1 MNQSSSRDVGMTATL
16 PRVHPWCAIPLLAL
30 GLSGCGAAAGSPPV
44 PAPPRALAAGPRQ
57 VQASDG
63 SELHLHVAGHGPVC
77 LFVHGGP
84 GQDSLSFEQMGG
96 SALEPFVTMVYLDQ
110 RGSGTSPDASNYH
123 LDRVVQDFEEVRQ
136 ALGVDKLCLL
146 AHSFGGVLAVA
157 YASRYPA
164 HVSELILA
172 NATLQFLGPSALRM
186 QTTFINELLG
196 RTRPPLPPDRD
207 PAGLTAAHDDA
218 WSALMHSDQG
228 YRVLTDHLATVQKM
242 NAIEGSYP
250 RSRGFGAAVFEQ
262 RAALPEYYE
271 DYAPM
276 SARIAQ
282 PVLVITSIRD
292 YAVGPEEYKRF
303 RFPHQQV
310 VTLDGGHISYY
321 DANAAFVAAIR
332 EFLRGRS
339 Q

>member
-1 MNQSSSRDVGMTATL
+1 MTGSL
-16 PRVHPWCAIPLLAL
+16 PRVHAWCAIPLLAL
-30 GLSGCGAAAGSPPV
+30 GLWACGTRAGAPPV
-44 PAPPRALAAGPRQ
+44 PAAPPALAAGPRH
-57 VQASDG
+57 VKTSDG
-63 SELHLHVAGHGPVC
+63 SELYLHVAGQGPVC

-96 SALEPFVTMVYLDQ
+96 AALEAFATMVYLDQ
-110 RGSGTSPDASNYH
+110 RGSGKSPEASDYH
-123 LDRVVQDFEEVRQ
+123 LDRVVADFEEVRQ
-136 ALGVDKLCLL
+136 ALGVDKLCLI

-157 YASRYPA
+157 YANRYPA

-196 RTRPPLPPDRD
+196 RTRPPLPADSD
-207 PAGLTAAHDDA
+207 PAGLAAAHDDA

-250 RSRGFGAAVFEQ
+250 RSRGFGAAVMEQ
-262 RAALPEYYE
+262 RAALPEYYA

-282 PVLVITSIRD
+282 PVLVITSARD
-292 YAVGPEEYKRF
+292 YAVGPDEYKRF
-303 RFPHQQV
+303 QFPHPQV

-321 DANAAFVAAIR
+321 DANAAFTAAVR
-332 EFLRGRS
+332 AFLRGRS

>member
-1 MNQSSSRDVGMTATL
+1 MNRSSSRTRSHTSS
-16 PRVHPWCAIPLLAL
+16 RAIPLLAL
-30 GLSGCGAAAGSPPV
+30 GLWACGARTGSPPV
-44 PAPPRALAAGPRQ
+44 PAAPPALAAGPRL
-57 VQASDG
+57 VKASDG

-123 LDRVVQDFEEVRQ
+123 LDRIVQDFEEVRQ
-136 ALGVDKLCLL
+136 ALGVDKLCLI

-157 YASRYPA
+157 YANRHPA
-164 HVSELILA
+164 QVSELVLA
-172 NATLQFLGPSALRM
+172 NATLQFLGPSQMRM

-196 RTRPPLPPDRD
+196 RTRPLPPDSD
-207 PAGLTAAHDDA
+207 TAGLTAARDDA

-250 RSRGFGAAVFEQ
+250 RSHGFGAAVIEQ
-262 RAALPEYYE
+262 RAAVPEYYA

-282 PVLVITSIRD
+282 PVLVITSARD
-292 YAVGPEEYKRF
+292 YAVGPDEYKRF

-310 VTLDGGHISYY
+310 VMLDGGHISYY
-321 DANAAFVAAIR
+321 DANAAFTAAIR
-332 EFLRGRS
+332 GFLRGRS